1 MFFHGP
7 LLRTSSAAQRVEGLS
22 PGVVVGVAAGADRGD
37 RSNRGDRAS
46 LGEALGVPNGEVFCP
61 PCPSDD

>member
-22 PGVVVGVAAGADRGD
+22 PGVVVGVAAGADR
-37 RSNRGDRAS
+37 SNRGDRAS
-46 LGEALGVPNGEVFCP
+46 LGEALGVPNGEVLP
-61 PCPSDD
+61 ALSQR